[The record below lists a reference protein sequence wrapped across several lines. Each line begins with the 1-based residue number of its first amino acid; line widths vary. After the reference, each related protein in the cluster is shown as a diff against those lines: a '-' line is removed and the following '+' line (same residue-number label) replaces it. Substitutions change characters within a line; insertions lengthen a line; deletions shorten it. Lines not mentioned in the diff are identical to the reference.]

1 MEPVLAMKQTLLKT
15 DANIDIM
22 VSWKLAAN
30 EQLERTPAVL
40 RNAIDQRF
48 DTKSSKRKSLLL
60 QIIVNGNCARQNKF
74 TQRNKKEILKK
85 DTLRISEA
93 VFERCSVK
101 KVKFTGKHLYWSLFF
116 KKLLTWGLLILEGGL
131 LVILIDCMIFLSQF
145 LDVTRI
151 SNIQQFLSLHS
162 YTLEFSPYRM
172 LFFDMW
178 S

>member
-15 DANIDIM
+15 DSVIDIM

-151 SNIQQFLSLHS
+151 SNIQKFLSLHS

>member
-1 MEPVLAMKQTLLKT
+1 MKQTLLKT
-15 DANIDIM
+15 DSIIDIM

-40 RNAIDQRF
+40 RNAVDQRF

-60 QIIVNGNCARQNKF
+60 QIILNGNCARQNKL

-93 VFERCSVK
+93 VFERYSVK
-101 KVKFTGKHLYWSLFF
+101 KVKFTGKYLYWSLFF
-116 KKLLTWGLLILEGGL
+116 KKLQTWGLLILEGGL

-145 LDVTRI
+145 LDVTKI
-151 SNIQQFLSLHS
+151 SNI
-162 YTLEFSPYRM
+162 
-172 LFFDMW
+172 
-178 S
+178 

>member
-48 DTKSSKRKSLLL
+48 DTKSSKRKSLHL
-60 QIIVNGNCARQNKF
+60 QVIVNGNCARQNKF

-85 DTLRISEA
+85 DTQTQSSKGVL
-93 VFERCSVK
+93 
-101 KVKFTGKHLYWSLFF
+101 
-116 KKLLTWGLLILEGGL
+116 
-131 LVILIDCMIFLSQF
+131 
-145 LDVTRI
+145 
-151 SNIQQFLSLHS
+151 
-162 YTLEFSPYRM
+162 
-172 LFFDMW
+172 
-178 S
+178 